1 MMRTR
6 GRLIV
11 LGALSLYLFV
21 FGFACGMACERI
33 RFDQKRAVVLQR
45 YDEAVQQ
52 WHAFLMTAER
62 RAEAGSADD
71 APIPVVR

>member
-21 FGFACGMACERI
+21 FGFACAADAAI
-33 RFDQKRAVVLQR
+33 PAVR
-45 YDEAVQQ
+45 
-52 WHAFLMTAER
+52 
-62 RAEAGSADD
+62 
-71 APIPVVR
+71 

>member
-21 FGFACGMACERI
+21 FGFA
-33 RFDQKRAVVLQR
+33 
-45 YDEAVQQ
+45 
-52 WHAFLMTAER
+52 
-62 RAEAGSADD
+62 DD